1 VILLAA
7 LAGAAAATGIA
18 LLIRELVRRE
28 PQPGTPPPMLAL
40 RGRPASPARRR
51 ILLAVPAALAVLAV
65 TRWPV
70 AAVATA
76 VLVIFLPQLT
86 FISGQRK
93 RTAMLE
99 GLEQWTRRLAD
110 MLTASRGLEDAI
122 QASARSAP
130 AAVAEPVAALA
141 ARLSSRAGTEAALRA
156 FAADIDDPAGDRIA
170 AALIIATSRRGGGA
184 RDVLS
189 ALAVLL
195 ARDVA
200 ARREIEAERAQ
211 HRTTVRWITIFV
223 IGFTVFAVLNHA
235 YSAPYGTVAG
245 QVVLGLVAA
254 LYAAGLAWLHR
265 LGSIPAPGR
274 FLDSPPA
281 RTPAGGMTSAG
292 RQQ

>member
-1 VILLAA
+1 MILLAA
-7 LAGAAAATGIA
+7 LAGAIAAAGLA

-28 PQPGTPPPMLAL
+28 PPPGMPPPRLAL
-40 RGRPASPARRR
+40 IGGPGSMARRR
-51 ILLAVPAALAVLAV
+51 MLLSVPAALAVLAV

-76 VLVIFLPQLT
+76 ALVIFLPQLT

-130 AAVAEPVAALA
+130 ASVAAPVSALA

-211 HRTTVRWITIFV
+211 HRTTVRWITIFL
-223 IGFTVFAVLNHA
+223 IGFTVFAVFNRA
-235 YSAPYGTVAG
+235 YSAPYGTFAG
-245 QVVLGLVAA
+245 QVVLGLVCA

-265 LGSIPAPGR
+265 LGAIPAPGR
-274 FLDSPPA
+274 FLDAAPA
-281 RTPAGGMTSAG
+281 AAPSGSSTGAGS
-292 RQQ
+292 QP